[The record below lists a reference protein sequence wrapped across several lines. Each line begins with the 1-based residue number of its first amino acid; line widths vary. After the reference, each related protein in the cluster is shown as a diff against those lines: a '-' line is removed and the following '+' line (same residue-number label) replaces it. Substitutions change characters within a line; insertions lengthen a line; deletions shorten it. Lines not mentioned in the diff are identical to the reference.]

1 MGREDAVTSG
11 SMRAVLCKAWG
22 GPRSLVIEQVPVP
35 EPGRGQVRI
44 AVQAAGVNFADTLM
58 IAGKY
63 QEKPPF
69 PFVPGL
75 EAAGEID
82 AVGPDVKNLSKG
94 DRVMAVLS
102 YGAFAERA
110 LAPVSAVFKIPKAMD
125 ISIAASFPVAY
136 GTSHVALRHRAHL
149 KAGETLLVHGA
160 AGGVG
165 LTAVQIG
172 KVLGATVIGT
182 ARGADKLNVA
192 RTNGATHTID
202 YGSED
207 VRARVLEITNKRG
220 ADVIYDPIG
229 GDIFDA
235 SVRSLAWEGRLLTI
249 GYASGRIPSVPANLM
264 LVKNASIVGCYWG
277 AYLRQAPDV
286 IRRSFEELLKWY
298 GDGLLA
304 PHISAN
310 FQLDEAAEALEMMLE
325 RKSTGK
331 VVLVTGITTVS
342 SDTRRRLAGYPRQA

>member
-1 MGREDAVTSG
+1 MM
-11 SMRAVLCKAWG
+11 MRAVQCKSWG
-22 GPRSLVIEQVPVP
+22 GPKNLVLEEVPVP
-35 EPGRGQVRI
+35 EPGPGQVRI

-63 QEKPPF
+63 QERPDF

-82 AVGPDVKNLSKG
+82 AVGPGVIGIKEG
-94 DRVMAVLS
+94 DRVMAILGH
-102 YGAFAERA
+102 GAFAERA
-110 LAPVSAVFKIPKAMD
+110 LAPAEAIFHIPKSMD
-125 ISIAASFPVAY
+125 ALTAAAFPVAY

-149 KAGETLLVHGA
+149 KSGEILVVHGA

-172 KVLGATVIGT
+172 KILGATVIGT
-182 ARGADKLNVA
+182 ARGAEKLNVA
-192 RTNGATHTID
+192 KANGAQHVID

-207 VRARVLEITNKRG
+207 LRVRILELTDKRG

-235 SVRSLAWEGRLLTI
+235 SLRCLAWEGRILTI
-249 GYASGRIPSVPANLM
+249 GYASGRIPSVGANVLM
-264 LVKNASIVGCYWG
+264 VKNTSVIGCYWG
-277 AYLRQAPDV
+277 AYLKRDPSV
-286 IRRSFEELLKWY
+286 IRKSFDELIRWY

-304 PHISAN
+304 PHVSN
-310 FQLDEAAEALEMMLE
+310 TFQLEETPDALEMLMA

-331 VVLVTGITTVS
+331 VVLVTGITTLTA
-342 SDTRRRLAGYPRQA
+342 DGRRRPAGEAE

>member
-1 MGREDAVTSG
+1 MM
-11 SMRAVLCKAWG
+11 MRAVQCKSWG
-22 GPRSLVIEQVPVP
+22 GPQGLVLEQMAVP
-35 EPGRGQVRI
+35 EPGPGQVRI
-44 AVQAAGVNFADTLM
+44 AVHAAGVNFADTLM

-63 QEKPPF
+63 QERPEF

-82 AVGPDVKNLSKG
+82 AVGKGVIGIKEG
-94 DRVMAVLS
+94 DRVMAILGH
-102 YGAFAERA
+102 GAFAERA
-110 LAPVSAVFKIPKAMD
+110 LAPAEAVFHIPKIMDAMT
-125 ISIAASFPVAY
+125 AAGFPVAY

-149 KAGETLLVHGA
+149 KAGETLVVHGA

-172 KVLGATVIGT
+172 KILGATVIGT
-182 ARGADKLNVA
+182 ARGAEKLDIA
-192 RTNGATHTID
+192 KTNGAQHVID

-207 VRARVLEITNKRG
+207 VKARILELTDKRG

-235 SVRSLAWEGRLLTI
+235 SLRCVAWEGRILTI
-249 GYASGRIPSVPANLM
+249 GYASGRIPSVAANLL
-264 LVKNASIVGCYWG
+264 LVKNASVVGCYWG
-277 AYLRQAPDV
+277 AYLKRDPSV
-286 IRRSFEELLKWY
+286 IRKSFEELLAWF

-304 PHISAN
+304 PHVSN
-310 FQLDEAAEALEMMLE
+310 TFQLEETPDALEMLLS

-331 VVLVTGITTVS
+331 VVIVTGITTLS
-342 SDTRRRLAGYPRQA
+342 ADSRRRATGATH